1 MRIGVPREIKNNEN
15 RVAMTPA
22 GVMTLLS
29 AGHEVFVEINAG
41 EGSGFTNE
49 EYVEAGATLV
59 DTAKEAWFRYMFI
72 QIAISANAGNF
83 LIPALAVLK
92 GGLSFPAAVIAT
104 SIGAIFGFL
113 FVSLLSYPGSVYG
126 IPAQY
131 AIRTMLGVKGARYLS
146 SPIRSVTSLYWFSVQ
161 TIGGTYVLQQLILR
175 LTGEEYPFL
184 LFSIPL
190 SIIMVIL
197 AIIGFEA
204 VKKATTYFLPLLLIG
219 EGTML
224 YLYFTTNESTQS
236 LFTLTGSESHGSF
249 GMMVFF
255 ASLAFVQ
262 YVSGVS
268 ASADMTRYAKTP
280 KQGAI
285 GLFMGNALGFLITAI
300 LGCASAYLYQDSNP
314 YVSSS
319 AITDSPV
326 FLAIITGTAVIS
338 MLSINLN
345 NAYTGGYSLLNT
357 FSKLSRVQSAV
368 LFGIAG
374 VVLSSVPTLV
384 THAEKF
390 VSALGGF
397 IIPISAVIVVDY
409 LFLKKGRLSE
419 EALKT
424 LQEKGSFYRLPFL
437 CVLFGS
443 ILYFL
448 IPETISPGFITFFL
462 IGLIYWVLAK
472 IYTK

>member
-1 MRIGVPREIKNNEN
+1 MGAPNTELKSSVVETIGLEAVPQSQQT
-15 RVAMTPA
+15 TP
-22 GVMTLLS
+22 
-29 AGHEVFVEINAG
+29 
-41 EGSGFTNE
+41 
-49 EYVEAGATLV
+49 
-59 DTAKEAWFRYMFI
+59 WFRYMFI

-92 GGLSFPAAVIAT
+92 GNLSFMAAVLAT
-104 SIGAIFGFL
+104 SLGAIFGFI

-146 SPIRSVTSLYWFSVQ
+146 SPIRSITSLYWFSVQ
-161 TIGGTYVLQQLILR
+161 TIGGTYVIQQLLVR

-190 SIIMVIL
+190 SIIMVVL

-204 VKKATTYFLPLLLIG
+204 VKKATTYFLPLLLLG

-224 YLYFTTNESTQS
+224 YLYFTTNESSRS
-236 LFTLTGSESHGSF
+236 LFTLSAGESHGSIA
-249 GMMVFF
+249 MMVFY

-280 KQGAI
+280 KQGAL
-285 GLFMGNALGFLITAI
+285 GLFLGNTFGFFITAI
-300 LGCASAYLYQDSNP
+300 LGCASAYLYENSNP

-319 AITDSPV
+319 SITGSPV
-326 FLAIITGTAVIS
+326 FLTIITLTAIIS
-338 MLSINLN
+338 MLSINLS

-357 FSKLSRVQSAV
+357 FSRLSRVQSAV
-368 LFGIAG
+368 VFGVAG
-374 VVLSSVPTLV
+374 VILSSVPTLV
-384 THAEKF
+384 TQAEDF

-397 IIPISAVIVVDY
+397 IIPISAVIVVDF
-409 LFLKKGRLSE
+409 LFLKKRHITE
-419 EALKT
+419 DDWMT
-424 LQEKGSFYRLPFL
+424 LQQKGSLYRTPLIT
-437 CVLFGS
+437 VLGGS
-443 ILYFL
+443 LIYFI
-448 IPETISPGFITFFL
+448 IPSSYSPGFITFFL
-462 IGLIYWVLAK
+462 VGITYYVL
-472 IYTK
+472 TKNKHRS